1 MQKQKSMHANLDKTS
16 QGIISFSAV
25 TSSNLDT
32 VALLN
37 FKVRL
42 TKITVVMDIPLFVE
56 VDKAGVPWV
65 IFCTLMYFCNKGGK
79 GK

>member
-42 TKITVVMDIPLFVE
+42 AKITVVMDIPLFVE
-56 VDKAGVPWV
+56 VDKAGVTWV
-65 IFCTLMYFCNKGGK
+65 IFCTIMYFCNKGGK